1 MSPLRRMAEKRIFF
15 VERTDD
21 GFRVVEGCDGH
32 FKQDLTA
39 DELRELG
46 HELIAVSYGAE
57 APEWTG

>member
-1 MSPLRRMAEKRIFF
+1 MAEKRIFF